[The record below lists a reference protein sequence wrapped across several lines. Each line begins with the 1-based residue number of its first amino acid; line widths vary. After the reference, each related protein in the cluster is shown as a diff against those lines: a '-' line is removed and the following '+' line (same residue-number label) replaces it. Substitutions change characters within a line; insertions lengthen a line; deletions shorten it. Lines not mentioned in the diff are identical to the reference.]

1 MGGHHLAVGGSE
13 SGLQMRERS
22 ACVAKSCF
30 PSFASEVQ
38 MRGAEL
44 GVDGGRVIGEE
55 GEMGDWLHAEVLVRE
70 LG

>member
-1 MGGHHLAVGGSE
+1 
-13 SGLQMRERS
+13 
-22 ACVAKSCF
+22 
-30 PSFASEVQ
+30 